1 MSLSR
6 LKIMLRDFP
15 GGPVI
20 KNLPTSAGD
29 VDLTPGQASKI
40 PSWGD

>member
-1 MSLSR
+1 MS
-6 LKIMLRDFP
+6 RDFP

-20 KNLPTSAGD
+20 KNLLTSAGD

-40 PSWGD
+40 PSWAD

>member
-6 LKIMLRDFP
+6 LKIKSRDFP

-29 VDLTPGQASKI
+29 VDLTPGQATKI
-40 PSWGD
+40 PSWVN